1 MENSNSLKKLT
12 SIVTVDPQSARS
24 YKFFRNEIK
33 PHNLGKS
40 SHSSEFVVSYIKA
53 RDVITSSFE
62 ISRSIPEED
71 LQDAVEIKAYDE
83 LGLDTGTEYKIS
95 FIELEANNTSNRLLN
110 VFAID
115 ANLVKTEFESVRTK
129 TKYIDYITTAPF
141 LLGALYSKNVLEKGG
156 THCFV
161 YLQKNDSFLAI
172 YRDGKYLYSK
182 PLRYSLKEISEKFC
196 ELLGERVEEEDFY
209 TLLSNEGMKLSNPTY
224 QQFLMQLFGEVF
236 LYINDVLIF
245 AKRGYSIDSI
255 DRFYIGSEIGAISGI
270 EEYSKTYLGLESYD
284 FNFNIAIN
292 SKEWYVDQM
301 HILMVL
307 TAQTYLEEFDDSIN
321 FTIYK
326 RPPAFNK
333 RASGKLLIAA
343 GIAFLATIAYPAYQF
358 GYGAYLSF
366 EQKSIYNEY
375 IELHKKNNQTKE
387 ILSQLEAE
395 KTTLNEKKKAENEKL
410 DFRKKLLVEIH
421 DKKNKYPMKGVI
433 LNDLIS
439 LTNQRGV
446 KLEKIEIEEAKIILS
461 LLSKDEKK
469 LTELLKDF
477 THKEIYS
484 VSTKEIVKE
493 DKSSYYSSDVSV
505 KVQ

>member
-161 YLQKNDSFLAI
+161 TVI
-172 YRDGKYLYSK
+172 
-182 PLRYSLKEISEKFC
+182 
-196 ELLGERVEEEDFY
+196 
-209 TLLSNEGMKLSNPTY
+209 
-224 QQFLMQLFGEVF
+224 QL
-236 LYINDVLIF
+236 
-245 AKRGYSIDSI
+245 
-255 DRFYIGSEIGAISGI
+255 
-270 EEYSKTYLGLESYD
+270 
-284 FNFNIAIN
+284 
-292 SKEWYVDQM
+292 
-301 HILMVL
+301 
-307 TAQTYLEEFDDSIN
+307 
-321 FTIYK
+321 
-326 RPPAFNK
+326 
-333 RASGKLLIAA
+333 
-343 GIAFLATIAYPAYQF
+343 
-358 GYGAYLSF
+358 
-366 EQKSIYNEY
+366 
-375 IELHKKNNQTKE
+375 
-387 ILSQLEAE
+387 
-395 KTTLNEKKKAENEKL
+395 
-410 DFRKKLLVEIH
+410 
-421 DKKNKYPMKGVI
+421 
-433 LNDLIS
+433 
-439 LTNQRGV
+439 
-446 KLEKIEIEEAKIILS
+446 
-461 LLSKDEKK
+461 
-469 LTELLKDF
+469 
-477 THKEIYS
+477 
-484 VSTKEIVKE
+484 
-493 DKSSYYSSDVSV
+493 
-505 KVQ
+505 